1 MHDELSASSQLD
13 TTNMEQLPKAKCDT
27 CSTTFG
33 DIDEL
38 AIHKL
43 SHGASGTP
51 NMADGSFEEAE
62 SEDLSEEQRNDRSN
76 AISNRAELDN
86 YRDDSECEVNPD
98 QTPKQTKTI
107 RPIDYV

>member
-1 MHDELSASSQLD
+1 
-13 TTNMEQLPKAKCDT
+13 MEQLPKAKCDT
-27 CSTTFG
+27 CSATFG

-38 AIHKL
+38 TIHRM
-43 SHGASGTP
+43 SHGESETSSIT
-51 NMADGSFEEAE
+51 DGSFEEAE
-62 SEDLSEEQRNDRSN
+62 SEDLSEAQRNDRSN

-86 YRDDSECEVNPD
+86 YRDDSEMEVNPD